1 MRNAYPAT
9 QPPASSSRTAVN
21 AGISAVR
28 WWDLWLAVTGKWL
41 TYGDCVHWLSAARDL
56 GSVVTQPKS
65 PTIFCWSLN
74 HTRHKKKQLILNESV
89 REKGDYLCDAVSWL
103 TEGQFVPV
111 DHVDTH
117 SIQVLYTSL
126 AWGAVNRPHMLLSE
140 HRVIFMNLP
149 ALPLQNLNH
158 LM

>member
-1 MRNAYPAT
+1 MRNAYQAT
-9 QPPASSSRTAVN
+9 QPPASSSRTAAV
-21 AGISAVR
+21 ARISAVR
-28 WWDLWLAVTGKWL
+28 WWDLWLAVTGMWL
-41 TYGDCVHWLSAARDL
+41 IYGDCVRWLSAARDPR
-56 GSVVTQPKS
+56 SVTTQPKS

-74 HTRHKKKQLILNESV
+74 HTIHKKKLILNE
-89 REKGDYLCDAVSWL
+89 REKRDDYLCDAVSWL

-117 SIQVLYTSL
+117 SIQVLYTSF

-140 HRVIFMNLP
+140 HRVIFINLP